1 MKIFLS
7 GGGTAGHVNPALAI
21 GGELEKRYENAEIYY
36 VGTPQGIENRLV
48 TKYPMYHIRI
58 QGIARKL
65 TLSNLKTAYYTIT
78 SFNKAKKLIKK
89 EKPDLVVGTGGYAC
103 FPIVSAAASLGV
115 PCVLHESNTVPGM
128 VVRRMQKKVDAVFIN
143 FKKTQE
149 YLSDKSNVIH
159 VGTPLRS
166 EFATINRDECRRSW
180 GIGTKYKN
188 MILSFGGSL
197 GATRLNEEILE
208 LMKSYSATNPDTLH
222 VHGVGKRE
230 YESFMQKAS
239 ELGLD
244 KLENIR
250 IMEYISDM
258 PQTMAAADVLICR
271 SGALTLSE
279 IAYLGIPSILIPSPN
294 VTDDQQYKNAK
305 ALADGDGAE
314 VIRES
319 ELTPGK
325 LEEVL
330 CKLLQDE
337 ERRKKMSAACLKF
350 AVRDSGEKIC
360 NMISEIIDGKKK
372 QK

>member
-21 GGELEKRYENAEIYY
+21 GAELEKRYENTEIYY

-128 VVRRMQKKVDAVFIN
+128 VVRRMQKKVDTVFIN
-143 FKKTQE
+143 FEKTGE
-149 YLSDKSNVIH
+149 YLSEKSNIVH
-159 VGTPLRS
+159 VGTPLRPEFS
-166 EFATINRDECRRSW
+166 EIDREECRKSW
-180 GIGTKYKN
+180 GVGSKYKK

-197 GATRLNEEILE
+197 GATRLNEEVLE
-208 LMKSYSATNPDTLH
+208 LMKNYCSIHPDILH
-222 VHGVGKRE
+222 VHAVGKRE
-230 YESFMQKAS
+230 YEEFMKKATA
-239 ELGLD
+239 LGID
-244 KLENIR
+244 KFENIR

-258 PQTMAAADVLICR
+258 PGTMAAADLLICR

-305 ALADGDGAE
+305 ALAEKGGAV

-319 ELTPGK
+319 ELEVGK
-325 LEEVL
+325 LEAVL
-330 CKLLQDE
+330 SELLYDDE
-337 ERRKKMSAACLKF
+337 RCNRMSKACSTF
-350 AVRDSGEKIC
+350 AVRNSGEMIC
-360 NMISEIIDGKKK
+360 SEISKILKKR
-372 QK
+372 

>member
-21 GGELEKRYENAEIYY
+21 GAELEKRYENTEIYY

-48 TKYPMYHIRI
+48 TKYPMFHIRI

-65 TLSNLKTAYYTIT
+65 TLSNLKTAYYTVT

-128 VVRRMQKKVDAVFIN
+128 VVRKMQKKVDAVFIN
-143 FKKTQE
+143 FEKTRE
-149 YLSDKSNVIH
+149 YLSDKSNIIH
-159 VGTPLRS
+159 VGTPLRP
-166 EFATINRDECRRSW
+166 EFASINRDECRKALGVGGR
-180 GIGTKYKN
+180 YKK

-197 GATRLNEEILE
+197 GATRVNEEIFE
-208 LMKSYSATNPDTLH
+208 LMKSYSSKHPEVLH
-222 VHGVGKRE
+222 IHGVGKRE
-230 YESFMQKAS
+230 YEQFIKKA
-239 ELGLD
+239 EEQGLD
-244 KLENIR
+244 KLDNLQIK
-250 IMEYISDM
+250 EYISDM
-258 PQTMAAADVLICR
+258 PQTMAVADVMICR

-305 ALADGDGAE
+305 ALADKGGAE

-319 ELTPGK
+319 ELFEGK
-325 LEEVL
+325 LEGVL
-330 CKLLQDE
+330 CSLLEDE
-337 ERRKKMSAACLKF
+337 DKRKKMSTACSEF
-350 AVRDSGEKIC
+350 AVRNSGEMIC
-360 NMISEIIDGKKK
+360 RKISEILKSR
-372 QK
+372 